1 MKIERVAT
9 QRCLLGEG
17 AVWDA
22 EGKSLYFLDIF
33 GKKVFRYDPASGITE
48 SWQTPG
54 HVGAL
59 ALRQGGGAVLAMT
72 DSLYIFDFASGAAEK
87 IAGPAFASD
96 QVTVNDGAADR
107 AGRFVF
113 GGCSAGIDNPRPI
126 GGLYSLDTQGNIAE
140 LDYGTHQSN
149 SHCFAPD
156 GKTLYAAD
164 SFVRTLYAYD
174 YDPATGQVANKRAFA
189 NTADLGGVPDGSAVD
204 ADGVVWVSIF
214 QAGKVAAYRP
224 DGGLERTIE
233 LPAKLISSL
242 AWGGE
247 ALDRLYVTTID
258 PAAFGWEAEEG
269 GGHVYVVDGLG
280 SRGVPEARYAG

>member
-1 MKIERVAT
+1 MKIERVPT
-9 QRCLLGEG
+9 VRCGLGEG

-22 EGKSLYFLDIF
+22 EAGALYFLDIF
-33 GKKVFRYDPASGITE
+33 GQQVFRYDPASGETQ
-48 SWQTPG
+48 SWKTPG

-59 ALRQGGGAVLAMT
+59 ALREGGGAVLAMK
-72 DSLYIFDFASGAAEK
+72 DSLYGFDFASGEATK
-87 IAGPAFASD
+87 LAGPAFTSD
-96 QVTVNDGAADR
+96 RVTVNDGAADR

-113 GGCSAGIDNPRPI
+113 GGCSAGMEDPQPI
-126 GGLYSLDTQGNIAE
+126 GGLYALGADRRIAE

-164 SFVRTLYAYD
+164 SFVKVLYAYD
-174 YDPATGQVANKRAFA
+174 YDGASGQVSNKRVFA
-189 NTADLGGVPDGSAVD
+189 ETAELGGVPDGSAVD

-224 DGGLERTIE
+224 DGKLERTID
-233 LPAKLISSL
+233 LPVKLISSV

-247 ALDRLYVTTID
+247 GLDRLYVTTID
-258 PAAFGWEAEEG
+258 PVQFGWAAEEG
-269 GGHVYVVDGLG
+269 GGNVYVVEGLG
-280 SRGVPEARYAG
+280 TRGVPEGRYAG